1 MPTKD
6 STDGIMNSA
15 FRIGRHLRKKMLS
28 HVGDKLHMGHI
39 HALGFIFE
47 HPGTSMKDIA
57 KTLCIT
63 SPSATVLMDRL
74 VKQKY
79 VERYHDAT
87 NRRLV
92 RLKLTQAGTRMMKQK
107 MAERRHMIS
116 AILSTLSADDLKVLD
131 SILKKVLDRSSLS
144 S

>member
-1 MPTKD
+1 MSTKD
-6 STDGIMNSA
+6 STDGIMHSA
-15 FRIGRHLRKKMLS
+15 FQIGRHLKKKMLS
-28 HVGDKLHMGHI
+28 RIGDELHMGHL

-57 KTLCIT
+57 KTLCVT

-74 VKQKY
+74 VKKKY

-92 RLKLTQAGTRMMKQK
+92 RLQLTEAGTKMMKKK
-107 MAERRHMIS
+107 MSERRQMIS
-116 AILSTLSADDLKVLD
+116 AILSTLSEDDLQALD

-144 S
+144 A

>member
-1 MPTKD
+1 MKD
-6 STDGIMNSA
+6 STDGIIGSA
-15 FRIGRHLRKKMLS
+15 FQIGRHLKKKMLS

-39 HALGFIFE
+39 HVLGHIFE
-47 HPGTSMKDIA
+47 HPGTSMKEIA
-57 KTLCIT
+57 NMLCIT

-79 VERYHDAT
+79 VQRYHDAT

-92 RLKLTQAGTRMMKQK
+92 RLQLTQVGTKMMKQK
-107 MAERRHMIS
+107 MSERRQMIS
-116 AILSTLSADDLKVLD
+116 AILSTLSVTDLETLD